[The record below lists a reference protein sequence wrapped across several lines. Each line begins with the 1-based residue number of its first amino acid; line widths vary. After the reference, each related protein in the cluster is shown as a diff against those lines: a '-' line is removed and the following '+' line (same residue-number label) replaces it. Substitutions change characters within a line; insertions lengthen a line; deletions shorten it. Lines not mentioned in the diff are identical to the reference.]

1 MDIAGKKVTIIG
13 GKRSG
18 MALARLVTE
27 LKGSARISERDGED
41 GFSRDFKDWAARNNV
56 AIEYNG
62 HTRDFIEHSDL
73 VVLSPGV
80 RIDASPVQW
89 AKSEDILVLGE
100 IEFAAQFCA
109 RPIIAVTGSNGKTTV
124 STLITEILRRAGYN
138 PRLCGNVGLPFSD
151 FVLRLK
157 EVDYVVLE
165 VSSFQLESLL
175 DPSSKFRLAEASDP
189 LHVDG
194 FQPYVAVIL
203 NLNDNHLD
211 RHRDR
216 EEYFN
221 AKKRI
226 FQNQDSDDHI
236 VLNGDQPQIKE
247 LSRQTRSRAAYFSA
261 QSRDPL
267 IKNPNYAAA
276 FEVGKILN
284 ISAQTCREAFVEFKG
299 VEHRLEKVRRLHGVD
314 YINDSKA
321 TTAQAA
327 LWALENIDQPIL
339 MICGGRDKNIDF
351 SVLAEP
357 VQQRVKKMFVIGEA
371 RAKIRQAFDDLIS
384 LEECEGLE
392 EAVQKATRNASEG
405 DCVLLSPMCASF
417 DMFRDFEERGRVFKD
432 IVNRLK

>member
-1 MDIAGKKVTIIG
+1 MDIAGKTVTIIG
-13 GKRSG
+13 GQRSG
-18 MALARLVTE
+18 MALARLVTD
-27 LKGSARISERDGED
+27 LKGAARISERGGED
-41 GFSRDFKDWAARNNV
+41 GFSSDFKEWAAGHHV

-80 RIDASPVQW
+80 RIDAPPVQW
-89 AKSEDILVLGE
+89 AKAKGILVLGE

-138 PRLCGNVGLPFSD
+138 PRLCGNVGLPFSE

-157 EVDYVVLE
+157 DVDYIVLE

-175 DPSSKFRLAEASDP
+175 DPSSEFQRLAVSDP

-194 FQPYVAVIL
+194 FKPRIAVIL

-211 RHRDR
+211 RHRDM

-226 FQNQDSDDHI
+226 FLNQDSADHI
-236 VLNGDQPQIKE
+236 VLNGDQPQIRE
-247 LSRQTRSRAAYFSA
+247 LSLQARSRAVYFNARST
-261 QSRDPL
+261 DPL
-267 IKNPNYAAA
+267 VKNPNYAAA
-276 FEVGKILN
+276 LEVGKILN
-284 ISAQTCREAFVEFKG
+284 IREQICREAFIEFKG
-299 VEHRLEKVRRLHGVD
+299 VEHRLEKVRRLRGVD

-327 LWALENIDQPIL
+327 LWALENIEQPIL

-351 SVLAEP
+351 SVLVEP
-357 VQQRVKKMFVIGEA
+357 VQQRVKKMYVIGEA
-371 RAKIRQAFDDLIS
+371 RAKIRQAFDDLVN

-392 EAVQKATRNASEG
+392 EAVRKAARNASEG

-432 IVNRLK
+432 IVNKLR